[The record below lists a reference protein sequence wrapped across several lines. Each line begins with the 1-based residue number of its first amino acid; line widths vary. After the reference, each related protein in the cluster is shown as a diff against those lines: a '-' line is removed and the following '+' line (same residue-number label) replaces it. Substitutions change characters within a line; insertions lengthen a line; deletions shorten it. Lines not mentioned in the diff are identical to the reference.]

1 MTDSVKNE
9 ETPVVQTPITEN
21 TATEATVPVPKV
33 VTKLAVVP
41 NWKSVLKTYS
51 FWFYV
56 SSILLTL
63 IDQILPL
70 LSTIEP
76 LMTGSTYVIVVFV
89 LNSLGV
95 VSRFIQQR
103 KLWQYVPEER
113 KDV

>member
-1 MTDSVKNE
+1 MTDSVNNE
-9 ETPVVQTPITEN
+9 EIVVQTPITEN
-21 TATEATVPVPKV
+21 TATEATVPVPNV
-33 VTKLAVVP
+33 VTKLTVVP

-103 KLWQYVPEER
+103 KLWQFPTEPP
-113 KDV
+113 KDA